1 MKASSLQVERT
12 MYSLQL
18 NSTGTRGVALA
29 NASRCVCIPNTGALL
44 IFDPFANCSPGDLS
58 CEIIISYP
66 DPPCMLSDKHLR
78 RGGSG
83 YETSEIR
90 AAVMRI
96 AS

>member
-29 NASRCVCIPNTGALL
+29 NAS
-44 IFDPFANCSPGDLS
+44 SPGDLS

-66 DPPCMLSDKHLR
+66 DPPYHLFFVFFCFVLFFAAGTSLAR
-78 RGGSG
+78 SKSPSPLTAG
-83 YETSEIR
+83 YR
-90 AAVMRI
+90 ASCKLPVLPKTWT
-96 AS
+96 